1 MGRSEAASG
10 WREARAT
17 KGGTTSVWARAWLSI
32 RCLQLRSQ
40 ALRDLAQEKWVQL
53 HKILITEIKETAEIT
68 QPATLRQHEASMFKL
83 LSSFLVTHRSISFTL
98 LTSDLD
104 HKPERVFQL
113 EPLVMTVN
121 SKPPVILSCT
131 SESPLVLERTS
142 KGEKNFPW
150 SLVPSRHE
158 RRAARCSPVLRD
170 TKIF

>member
-1 MGRSEAASG
+1 MKRGASHQGREPEPDFPSAAC
-10 WREARAT
+10 R
-17 KGGTTSVWARAWLSI
+17 
-32 RCLQLRSQ
+32 LRSQ
-40 ALRDLAQEKWVQL
+40 ALRDSAQEKWVQL

-68 QPATLRQHEASMFKL
+68 QPPTLREHEASMFKL

-158 RRAARCSPVLRD
+158 RRAAQCSETPKYFNWREG
-170 TKIF
+170 TRNST